1 MRNSRRNWRN
11 LVEKKENMED
21 IDHSRYLQ
29 ISKGLSEGK
38 EHISSFRTYKHKK
51 DEKSLVL
58 HDQASKKN
66 GPPLSVS
73 T

>member
-1 MRNSRRNWRN
+1 
-11 LVEKKENMED
+11 MED